1 MQLALTKFNREL
13 SLKAAYDDENMRRI
27 RQMMVY
33 YNRDTIF
40 ESILMMEKLL
50 YRKQY
55 KMIKNENKKQNGF
68 EGRVIKEIENYYAK
82 ESNFKNDPTSKHNIF
97 DLED

>member
-1 MQLALTKFNREL
+1 
-13 SLKAAYDDENMRRI
+13 
-27 RQMMVY
+27 MMVY

-40 ESILMMEKLL
+40 ESILMMEKML

-55 KMIKNENKKQNGF
+55 RMIKNENKKQRAY
-68 EGRVIKEIENYYAK
+68 EAKVVKEVLNYYAK

>member
-1 MQLALTKFNREL
+1 MQLALTKFNKEL
-13 SLKAAYDDENMRRI
+13 ALKAAYDDENMRRI

-40 ESILMMEKLL
+40 ESILMMEKIL

-55 KMIKNENKKQNGF
+55 RMIKKENNKQGDF
-68 EGRVIKEIENYYAK
+68 E
-82 ESNFKNDPTSKHNIF
+82 
-97 DLED
+97 